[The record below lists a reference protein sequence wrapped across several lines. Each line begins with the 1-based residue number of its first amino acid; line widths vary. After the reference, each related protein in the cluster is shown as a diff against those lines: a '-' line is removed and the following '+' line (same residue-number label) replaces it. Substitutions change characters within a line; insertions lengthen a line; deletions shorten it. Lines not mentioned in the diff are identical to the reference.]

1 MTDQTIQAAAHKIV
15 YILVAEQGLRA
26 GEGMTRQQLSEDL
39 ARHGISDSDQRAAL
53 SLAMHKGWLQKGPE
67 DEVQLTEEGFDLDFT
82 Q

>member
-1 MTDQTIQAAAHKIV
+1 
-15 YILVAEQGLRA
+15 
-26 GEGMTRQQLSEDL
+26 DL

-53 SLAMHKGWLQKGPE
+53 SLAIHKGWLQKGPE